1 MAPLKTGQKAFIA
14 SNIALS
20 ERFPGWIKRISPVV
34 DPATGT
40 CKVTIG
46 IKDRQNRLRN
56 GMFVRTE
63 IVIDTHEDA
72 VLAPKNA
79 LIYENDLEWV
89 YVIEDSIAV
98 RKRVKL
104 GYANGNR
111 FEALQGLAAGDQ
123 VVVVGQ
129 NTLKDSSEVR
139 VVDLD
144 STLALTLPEEGN

>member
-1 MAPLKTGQKAFIA
+1 
-14 SNIALS
+14 
-20 ERFPGWIKRISPVV
+20 
-34 DPATGT
+34 
-40 CKVTIG
+40 
-46 IKDRQNRLRN
+46 
-56 GMFVRTE
+56 
-63 IVIDTHEDA
+63 
-72 VLAPKNA
+72 
-79 LIYENDLEWV
+79 
-89 YVIEDSIAV
+89 VIEDSIAV

-144 STLALTLPEEGN
+144 STLTLTLPEEGN